1 MSGAGPLAGG
11 AAAAELAIEQ
21 AEVSC
26 CASLSSP
33 ISDREA
39 AATAARFAAMGH
51 PRRIQLMNMLVR
63 SGFPVCVC
71 DLVTVTGWAQ
81 STVSHHLKQ
90 LVDVGLL
97 HRQQRGKWA
106 YYSADHAGL
115 ASLAAVMT
123 VPDAALELTGHLA
136 GPPQGGL

>member
-1 MSGAGPLAGG
+1 MAGSAGT
-11 AAAAELAIEQ
+11 AERATEQ
-21 AEVSC
+21 AELSC

-33 ISDREA
+33 ISSGEA
-39 AATAARFAAMGH
+39 AATAARFAALGH

-90 LVDVGLL
+90 LVEVGLL
-97 HRQQRGKWA
+97 RRQQRGKWA
-106 YYSADHAGL
+106 YYSADRAGL
-115 ASLAAVMT
+115 ASLAAVVT
-123 VPDAALELTGHLA
+123 VPDTALELVGHHLD
-136 GPPQGGL
+136 GPPRGGL

>member
-1 MSGAGPLAGG
+1 MADDTD
-11 AAAAELAIEQ
+11 AAELMIEQ
-21 AEVSC
+21 AELSC

-33 ISDREA
+33 VSYREA
-39 AATAARFAAMGH
+39 AAISARFAAMGH

-71 DLVTVTGWAQ
+71 DLTAVTGWPQ

-97 HRQQRGKWA
+97 RRQQRGKWA

-115 ASLAAVMT
+115 ASLAAVVT
-123 VPDAALELTGHLA
+123 VPDAAVELAGHLG
-136 GPPQGGL
+136 GPSHGGA

>member
-1 MSGAGPLAGG
+1 MAGG
-11 AAAAELAIEQ
+11 ADVAELAIEQ
-21 AEVSC
+21 AELSC

-33 ISDREA
+33 ISYQEA

-71 DLVTVTGWAQ
+71 DLVAVTGWAQ

-115 ASLAAVMT
+115 ASLAAVVT
-123 VPDAALELTGHLA
+123 VPDAGLELAGRLS
-136 GPPQGGL
+136 GPPGGDL

>member
-1 MSGAGPLAGG
+1 MRRSSARTGP
-11 AAAAELAIEQ
+11 EPDDT
-21 AEVSC
+21 VDC
-26 CASLSSP
+26 CLPLSAPISSP
-33 ISDREA
+33 EA
-39 AATAARFAAMGH
+39 ARTASRFAAMGH

-71 DLVTVTGWAQ
+71 DLAAATGWPQ

-106 YYSADHAGL
+106 YYSADHDGL
-115 ASLAAVMT
+115 ASLAAVVS
-123 VPDAALELTGHLA
+123 VPAPELA
-136 GPPQGGL
+136 GRR

>member
-1 MSGAGPLAGG
+1 MERAVAGG
-11 AAAAELAIEQ
+11 ADAGGLAAEQ

-26 CASLSSP
+26 CASLSAP

-71 DLVTVTGWAQ
+71 DLAAVTGWPQ

-106 YYSADHAGL
+106 YYSAAHAGL
-115 ASLAAVMT
+115 SSLAAVVT
-123 VPDAALELTGHLA
+123 VPDTALELASHRG
-136 GPPQGGL
+136 GPTWGGL

>member
-1 MSGAGPLAGG
+1 MASDTLRDFDTD
-11 AAAAELAIEQ
+11 E
-21 AEVSC
+21 AEVSRC
-26 CASLSSP
+26 GSLSTP
-33 ISDREA
+33 ISTPEA
-39 AATAARFAAMGH
+39 TRTAARFAAMGH

-71 DLVTVTGWAQ
+71 DLAAVTGWPQ

-90 LVDVGLL
+90 LVDAGLL

-115 ASLAAVMT
+115 ASLADV
-123 VPDAALELTGHLA
+123 VSVAAGDLELATRR
-136 GPPQGGL
+136 

>member
-1 MSGAGPLAGG
+1 MAVGAD
-11 AAAAELAIEQ
+11 AAELAIEQ
-21 AEVSC
+21 AELSC

-33 ISDREA
+33 ISHQEA

-71 DLVTVTGWAQ
+71 DLVAVTGWAQ

-106 YYSADHAGL
+106 YYSVDHAGL
-115 ASLAAVMT
+115 ASLAAVVT
-123 VPDAALELTGHLA
+123 VPGASLELA
-136 GPPQGGL
+136 GRLSGPIQRDL

>member
-1 MSGAGPLAGG
+1 MAGG
-11 AAAAELAIEQ
+11 RGTAELVSEQ
-21 AEVSC
+21 SDLPC
-26 CASLSSP
+26 CTPLSAP
-33 ISDREA
+33 ISGQEA

-71 DLVTVTGWAQ
+71 DLVAATGWAQ

-97 HRQQRGKWA
+97 HRQQRGKWS
-106 YYSADHAGL
+106 YYSADHAAL
-115 ASLAAVMT
+115 SSLAAVMS
-123 VPDAALELTGHLA
+123 VPD
-136 GPPQGGL
+136 GGVS

>member
-1 MSGAGPLAGG
+1 MDGEVMAVGPDAAGRVAGRSDLPCCPPLSAP
-11 AAAAELAIEQ
+11 
-21 AEVSC
+21 
-26 CASLSSP
+26 LSH
-33 ISDREA
+33 REA

-71 DLVTVTGWAQ
+71 DLVAATGWAQ

-97 HRQQRGKWA
+97 YRQQRGKWA
-106 YYSADHAGL
+106 YYSADHAAL
-115 ASLAAVMT
+115 ASLAAVMS
-123 VPDAALELTGHLA
+123 VPGPIRELA
-136 GPPQGGL
+136 GQAGGAP

>member
-1 MSGAGPLAGG
+1 VTGG
-11 AAAAELAIEQ
+11 TDASELIESAEL
-21 AEVSC
+21 SC

-33 ISDREA
+33 ISHREA

-71 DLVTVTGWAQ
+71 DLVAVTGWAQ

-106 YYSADHAGL
+106 YYSVDHAGL
-115 ASLAAVMT
+115 TSLAAVVT
-123 VPDAALELTGHLA
+123 VPSGGLELSGRR
-136 GPPQGGL
+136 

>member
-1 MSGAGPLAGG
+1 MMIES
-11 AAAAELAIEQ
+11 AELP
-21 AEVSC
+21 C

-33 ISDREA
+33 ISHHEA
-39 AATAARFAAMGH
+39 AVTAARFAAMGH

-71 DLVTVTGWAQ
+71 DLVSVTGWAQ

-106 YYSADHAGL
+106 YYSVNHAGL
-115 ASLAAVMT
+115 ASLAAVVS
-123 VPDAALELTGHLA
+123 VPGAGLEFAPTR
-136 GPPQGGL
+136 

>member
-1 MSGAGPLAGG
+1 MAGG
-11 AAAAELAIEQ
+11 TGEAEPAEL
-21 AEVSC
+21 SRC
-26 CASLSSP
+26 TSLASP
-33 ISDREA
+33 ISYGEA

-90 LVDVGLL
+90 LADVGLL
-97 HRQQRGKWA
+97 QRQQRGKWA
-106 YYSADHAGL
+106 YYSADHSGL
-115 ASLAAVMT
+115 SSLAAVVT
-123 VPDAALELTGHLA
+123 VPDAALELAGHLG
-136 GPPQGGL
+136 GPT